1 MEKSNHSGLI
11 AATSFQL
18 FERRTYRSKPILRPE
33 VTVLS
38 AFLASVTRVTTFSIN
53 SPYRKN
59 IMKVTRKLVTS
70 VRRWAWCRGGQV
82 MRLDSNGGDLERG
95 FPSETIVGVK
105 KVMGTLGMCEMKGMC
120 E

>member
-38 AFLASVTRVTTFSIN
+38 AFLGPVTGVTTFSTTLPIKISYMYFTEIVVTN
-53 SPYRKN
+53 GYR
-59 IMKVTRKLVTS
+59 LLFF
-70 VRRWAWCRGGQV
+70 G
-82 MRLDSNGGDLERG
+82 
-95 FPSETIVGVK
+95 
-105 KVMGTLGMCEMKGMC
+105 
-120 E
+120 